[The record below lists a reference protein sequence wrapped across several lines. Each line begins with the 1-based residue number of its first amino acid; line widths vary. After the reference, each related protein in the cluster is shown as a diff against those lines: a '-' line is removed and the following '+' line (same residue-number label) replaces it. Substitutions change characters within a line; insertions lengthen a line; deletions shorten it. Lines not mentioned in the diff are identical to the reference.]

1 MNVACFLFSFLWRL
15 WDEAHTKYKPEPERL
30 LAWFCRHFQISSHSM
45 AEFWKSSS
53 SQKCCHMLWLHI
65 ISNLES
71 ESSSLHTDGL
81 RSIHQPIP
89 LCPRQWKGTISEKQ
103 SQLFEKP
110 WLCDSSKTQSEI
122 QDQICLFI
130 LLDMSSKQHS
140 FSKTTLVRSPPGVM
154 FWLTELGSA
163 WRLGLQGVPP
173 RHLRCTPL
181 MMTREQTWDRK
192 LWCSPAK
199 CRGEKS
205 SGRIHPYNLIRI
217 ISKYVI
223 IVIYNTHTCIYIVNI
238 NIYKNAKLNIPPNS
252 GSLKSINPE
261 RNQGFWWD
269 NLRTR
274 RTNH

>member
-30 LAWFCRHFQISSHSM
+30 LACFCRHFQISSHSK

-71 ESSSLHTDGL
+71 EWSNLHTDGL
-81 RSIHQPIP
+81 RSIHNLFPCVHASGKGRSP
-89 LCPRQWKGTISEKQ
+89 NSKASSLKNHGSATPAKPSPRYKIRSA
-103 SQLFEKP
+103 F
-110 WLCDSSKTQSEI
+110 
-122 QDQICLFI
+122 
-130 LLDMSSKQHS
+130 S
-140 FSKTTLVRSPPGVM
+140 FSWTCHQNNSRFPKPHWFAPPGVM
-154 FWLTELGSA
+154 FRFRAAASSA

-199 CRGEKS
+199 CRGEKVQGGYTLITS
-205 SGRIHPYNLIRI
+205 S
-217 ISKYVI
+217 
-223 IVIYNTHTCIYIVNI
+223 
-238 NIYKNAKLNIPPNS
+238 A
-252 GSLKSINPE
+252 
-261 RNQGFWWD
+261 
-269 NLRTR
+269 
-274 RTNH
+274 

>member
-30 LAWFCRHFQISSHSM
+30 LACFCRHFQISSHSK

-71 ESSSLHTDGL
+71 EWSSLHTDGL

-89 LCPRQWKGTISEKQ
+89 LCPRQWKGTISEQQ
-103 SQLFEKP
+103 SQLF
-110 WLCDSSKTQSEI
+110 WKTMAARLQQNPV
-122 QDQICLFI
+122 QDTRSDLPF
-130 LLDMSSKQHS
+130 HS
-140 FSKTTLVRSPPGVM
+140 LGHVIKTTVVFPKPHWFAPPGVM
-154 FWLTELGSA
+154 FRFRAAASSA

-217 ISKYVI
+217 ISKYI
-223 IVIYNTHTCIYIVNI
+223 IIYI
-238 NIYKNAKLNIPPNS
+238 L
-252 GSLKSINPE
+252 L
-261 RNQGFWWD
+261 
-269 NLRTR
+269 
-274 RTNH
+274 